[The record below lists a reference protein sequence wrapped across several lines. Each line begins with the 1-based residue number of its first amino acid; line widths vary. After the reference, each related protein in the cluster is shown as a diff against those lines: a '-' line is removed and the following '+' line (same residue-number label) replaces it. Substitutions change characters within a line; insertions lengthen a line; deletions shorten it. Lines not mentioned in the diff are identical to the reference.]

1 MFKSLFLTIII
12 ASSFLFYIEYPDSG
26 LCWNFGNGGLRVFYS
41 IFELPIKFAFSTLG
55 ILTIWGTVHQANLQ
69 RQSFI
74 YSVFQ
79 QESDALKNYLDSCLK
94 NGELQNLEPSLSK
107 VNHRQLL
114 KKLIG
119 SPKGNTDYNSPT
131 TLKKLVAEFRKEL
144 EKFSSSADKEEL
156 DKEAYQ
162 NFIEKSSR
170 ELGIVS
176 QVEDLTSAIA
186 LEKQLKELMGF
197 ISTNWFNTP
206 EIEKTLLEAP
216 NSHH

>member
-1 MFKSLFLTIII
+1 M
-12 ASSFLFYIEYPDSG
+12 
-26 LCWNFGNGGLRVFYS
+26 
-41 IFELPIKFAFSTLG
+41 
-55 ILTIWGTVHQANLQ
+55 
-69 RQSFI
+69 
-74 YSVFQ
+74 FQ
-79 QESDALKNYLDSCLK
+79 QESDALKNYLDSCLE

-114 KKLIG
+114 KRLIG

-156 DKEAYQ
+156 DKESYQ

-176 QVEDLTSAIA
+176 QVEDLASAIA